1 MELDRRFYIQPVPA
15 RAISAPSSAGMS
27 LVFAAVT
34 FNMVLCFI
42 STCAAIHMSNVIVI
56 VSETAILTAGLYV
69 IRHRISQQ
77 SMRITGIAIVIL
89 IGMKII
95 NPGLDLKIIHDL
107 SITYIFFELGV
118 LSTLQNGNRLLWII
132 MAMVVP
138 FSAFEVLTPEQFG
151 SVFNVWSYYVDKGVI
166 AATTINYSDTTSF
179 ISGIRGG
186 QEVRSFFPFLLG
198 PQRFSSV
205 FLEPVSMGNFSVI
218 CFAWCISTRIGRRW
232 VRGCLIFLA
241 AFCAVLADSRFSFT
255 CWALML
261 LFRLTPL
268 HRSRLVIFCLPLL
281 AMFVL
286 LIVGSLHE
294 LPGVQPSIMDDNFPG
309 RLLFSGRLLDYWNL
323 RQWFGLAPSQVYTS
337 DTGYAYVVNNLGLP
351 LALFLLGIFAVQMPR
366 TPEASSM
373 KAMITVYM
381 ATSLC
386 IGANMFTIKTAAL
399 CWFLYGAANALPF
412 EGATDS
418 VRTHLWAARQMAF
431 SNRSAS

>member
-1 MELDRRFYIQPVPA
+1 MELESRIYTQPVSVRSIPA
-15 RAISAPSSAGMS
+15 PNSAGVC

-34 FNMVLCFI
+34 FNMVLCLV
-42 STCAAIHMSNVIVI
+42 STCAAIHMSNAVVIVC
-56 VSETAILTAGLYV
+56 ETAILMAGLYI
-69 IRHRISQQ
+69 IRHQISQQ
-77 SMRITGIAIVIL
+77 TIRITGMVIVIL
-89 IGMKII
+89 AGMKLI
-95 NPGLDLKIIHDL
+95 NPGLDLKIIHDVAV
-107 SITYIFFELGV
+107 TYIFFELGG
-118 LSTLQNGNRLLWII
+118 LATLQNGNRLLWII
-132 MAMVVP
+132 MAIVVP

-151 SVFNVWSYYVDKGVI
+151 SMFNVWSYYVDKGVI
-166 AATTINYSDTTSF
+166 TATTINYTDTTSF
-179 ISGIRGG
+179 ISGMRGG
-186 QEVRSFFPFLLG
+186 QEARSFFPSLLG

-218 CFAWCISTRIGRRW
+218 SFAWCISTSIGRRW
-232 VRGCLIFLA
+232 VRGLLIFLA
-241 AFCAVLADSRFSFT
+241 AVCAVLADSRFAFA

-261 LFRLTPL
+261 LFRMTPL

-294 LPGVQPSIMDDNFPG
+294 MPGVQPSILTDDFPG

-323 RQWFGLAPSQVYTS
+323 PQWFGFAASQVYTS

-351 LALFLLGIFAVQMPR
+351 LALFLLGIFAIQTPR
-366 TPEASSM
+366 TPEALSM

-399 CWFLYGAANALPF
+399 CWFLYGAANTMPF
-412 EGATDS
+412 EVTT
-418 VRTHLWAARQMAF
+418 VRKHLWAGRQMAV
-431 SNRSAS
+431 S